1 MYFLGNIVSIRV
13 TSVDD
18 HIVDQIDFSKASLD
32 TDTSETAD
40 QSRDQGF
47 KSADQRKPVKLSLK
61 VIYFLNFLFFYSERF
76 ELTKIL

>member
-1 MYFLGNIVSIRV
+1 MSIRV

-32 TDTSETAD
+32 ADTSETAD

-61 VIYFLNFLFFYSERF
+61 VV
-76 ELTKIL
+76 